1 MSTPPAS
8 DGASNFSYR
17 CQQCRIS
24 DLVRRSQSDFE
35 IDFYERI
42 LNRDPFYVEVLS
54 RLGELFADK
63 GWHRRTLQIDQR
75 LAQLR
80 PHDPC
85 AIYNLACSY
94 ALLHQVEDAMRE
106 LRRAI
111 GLGFRDYRQLVID
124 PDLASLRLTQ
134 EFVNFVRTLQDPTV
148 KAETRLV

>member
-1 MSTPPAS
+1 MSTPTPS

-17 CQQCRIS
+17 CQNCRIS
-24 DLVRRSQSDFE
+24 DLVRRTQIDFE
-35 IDFYERI
+35 IDFFERI
-42 LNRDPFYVEVLS
+42 LNRDPYYVEVLM

-80 PHDPC
+80 PRDPC

-106 LRRAI
+106 LRRAVE
-111 GLGFRDYRQLVID
+111 LGFQDYRQLVID

-134 EFVNFVRTLQDPTV
+134 DFVQFVRQLQDP
-148 KAETRLV
+148 AEKVTRLV

>member
-1 MSTPPAS
+1 MTTPTPS

-17 CQQCRIS
+17 CQNCRVS
-24 DLVRRSQSDFE
+24 DLVRRSQADFE
-35 IDFYERI
+35 IDFLERI
-42 LNRDPFYVEVLS
+42 LNRDPYYVEVLM

-80 PHDPC
+80 PRDAC

-106 LRRAI
+106 LRRAVS
-111 GLGFRDYRQLVID
+111 LGFQDYRQLMID

-134 EFVNFVRTLQDPTV
+134 DFVQFVRQLQDSGEKV
-148 KAETRLV
+148 TRLV